1 MLVYFIRR
9 LSGLVV
15 VLLAMSF
22 AVFCLQS
29 IIPADPARAIAG
41 PLTPLSSVNALR
53 QQLGLDDP
61 IIVQYGRFLSRLAEG
76 DLGTSTRTR
85 QPVAADIREYL
96 PASLELSLAALC
108 IGLVLAAVIA
118 VMPRILGGSGGLRF
132 LLIAAGSVPTFM
144 SALLLVYFL
153 WFRLGWL
160 PGSGRM
166 SEDDIGG
173 PTGFNMID
181 ALIGGRGDLSLDA
194 VRHLLLPALALALP
208 IAVAMGRSL
217 DSALREVMQQP
228 YIGTAR
234 GKGLREAVVVLRHGL
249 RNAASPALAMV
260 GLQIR
265 LLFGNLLIVELVFGW
280 PGLGLYMV
288 QSLSSADLPAVLGV
302 TVVLG
307 TFYILVN
314 IVVEIL
320 QTLADP
326 RIEL

>member
-1 MLVYFIRR
+1 
-9 LSGLVV
+9 
-15 VLLAMSF
+15 
-22 AVFCLQS
+22 
-29 IIPADPARAIAG
+29 
-41 PLTPLSSVNALR
+41 
-53 QQLGLDDP
+53 
-61 IIVQYGRFLSRLAEG
+61 
-76 DLGTSTRTR
+76 
-85 QPVAADIREYL
+85 
-96 PASLELSLAALC
+96 
-108 IGLVLAAVIA
+108 
-118 VMPRILGGSGGLRF
+118 MPRILGGSGGLRF

-194 VRHLLLPALALALP
+194 ARHLLLPALALALP
-208 IAVAMGRSL
+208 IAVAVGRSL

>member
-1 MLVYFIRR
+1 MLAFLIRR
-9 LSGLVV
+9 VAGLVF

-22 AVFCLQS
+22 SVFCLQS
-29 IIPADPARAIAG
+29 VIPADPARAIAG
-41 PLTPLSSVNALR
+41 PLTPLSEVNALH

-61 IIVQYGRFLSRLAEG
+61 VIVQYGRFLSRVVKG
-76 DLGTSTRTR
+76 DLGTSARTR
-85 QPVAADIREYL
+85 QPVAADISHYL

-108 IGLVLAAVIA
+108 IGLALAGIIA
-118 VMPRILGGSGGLRF
+118 VVPRIAGGSGGLR
-132 LLIAAGSVPTFM
+132 LVLIAAGSVPIFM
-144 SALLLVYFL
+144 SSLLLVYFF
-153 WFRLGWL
+153 WFSLGWL

-166 SEDDIGG
+166 SEDNVGG
-173 PTGFNMID
+173 PTGFNLID

-194 VRHLLLPALALALP
+194 ISHLLLPALALALP
-208 IAVAMGRSL
+208 IAVAVGRSL
-217 DSALREVMQQP
+217 DSALREVMQQA

-234 GKGLREAVVVLRHGL
+234 GKGLRETVVVLRHGL
-249 RNAASPALAMV
+249 RNAASPALGMV

-288 QSLSSADLPAVLGV
+288 QSLTSADLPAVLGV
-302 TVVLG
+302 TIVLG

-320 QTLADP
+320 QSLADA
-326 RIEL
+326 RIAL